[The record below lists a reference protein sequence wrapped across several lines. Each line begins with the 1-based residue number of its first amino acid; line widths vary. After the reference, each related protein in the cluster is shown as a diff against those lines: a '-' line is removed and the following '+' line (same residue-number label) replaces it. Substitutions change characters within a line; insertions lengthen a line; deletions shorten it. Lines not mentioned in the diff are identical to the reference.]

1 MGDDRQEVCWM
12 KRFCL
17 RPFCLWAQALRVH
30 IFSASLVPVFLG
42 TAVAQA
48 ERPISILRFALVV
61 VGVLCYHGG
70 ANLVNDLY
78 DLEADRLNQ
87 EASLFNGGSGVLS
100 SRFTSTAQVRRVAV
114 LCYTVGT
121 ICAFVLA
128 LNGGGFG
135 VLLLALAG
143 FGCGYF
149 YSAPPLR
156 LAASG
161 YGEVCVGL
169 AFGPFLVVG
178 TAAALTGS
186 FLPNALLVSLPVG
199 ALIAAVILLNEFPD
213 YDSDRRSGKRTLVVR
228 LGRKRSLW
236 VLAALL
242 TTAFVLLL
250 ICLTLLGLKWLVI
263 CPLWTAPLAVWVW
276 CRARRNLE
284 QTRQLVSACAGMIFL
299 HLANGLTL
307 LIALLYVGKQV

>member
-1 MGDDRQEVCWM
+1 MDDDRQEVWRM

-17 RPFCLWAQALRVH
+17 RPFCLWAQALRIH
-30 IFSASLVPVFLG
+30 IFSASLIPVLLG
-42 TAVAQA
+42 TVVAQA
-48 ERPISILRFALVV
+48 EGPISLLRFCLVV
-61 VGVLCYHGG
+61 VGVFCYHGG

-78 DLEADRLNQ
+78 DLEADRLNL
-87 EASLFNGGSGVLS
+87 EASLFNGGSRVLTAGL
-100 SRFTSTAQVRRVAV
+100 TSTAQVSKAAI
-114 LCYTVGT
+114 LCYIVGT

-128 LNGGGFG
+128 FTGGGPG

-156 LAASG
+156 LAATG
-161 YGEVCVGL
+161 YGELCVGL

-199 ALIAAVILLNEFPD
+199 ALITAVILLNEFPD
-213 YDSDRRSGKRTLVVR
+213 YESDRRSGKRTLVVR
-228 LGRKRSLW
+228 LGRKRSVW

-242 TTAFVLLL
+242 MMAFVLLVINL
-250 ICLTLLGLKWLVI
+250 IILGLKWFVVVS
-263 CPLWTAPLAVWVW
+263 PLTTAPLAVWVW
-276 CRARRNLE
+276 HRVRRNLE

-307 LIALLYVGKQV
+307 LIALLLIRK